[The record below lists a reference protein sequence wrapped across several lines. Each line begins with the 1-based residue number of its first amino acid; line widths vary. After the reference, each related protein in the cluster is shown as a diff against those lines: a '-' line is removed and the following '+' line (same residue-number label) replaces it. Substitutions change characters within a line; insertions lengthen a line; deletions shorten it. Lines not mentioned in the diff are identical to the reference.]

1 MKKLILL
8 PILGLMLVYGCGKK
22 EEIKD
27 TKEEKFCIDKDLK
40 EKITIEPVQKRAVSE
55 SINLTGN
62 ITYNNDHVVQF
73 NSLVE
78 GIITKTTFSLGDYVK
93 KGQVLAEIKSTEL
106 NGMQSESKSLQS

>member
-1 MKKLILL
+1 MKKLII

-22 EEIKD
+22 EEVKKAQD
-27 TKEEKFCIDKDLK
+27 EKFCIDKDLK

-62 ITYNNDHVVQF
+62 ITYNGDHVVQF

-93 KGQVLAEIKSTEL
+93 K
-106 NGMQSESKSLQS
+106 